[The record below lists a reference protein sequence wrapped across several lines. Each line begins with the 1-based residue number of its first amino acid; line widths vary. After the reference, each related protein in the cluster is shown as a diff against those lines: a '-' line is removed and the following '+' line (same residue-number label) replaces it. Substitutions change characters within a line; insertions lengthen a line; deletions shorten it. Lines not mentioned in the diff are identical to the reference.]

1 MKVIVFDTETTGLP
15 QDYNALITDSAK
27 WPHIVQL
34 SYIVYDTDTK
44 EILDFTDRI
53 VYLDPA
59 VVTISPESMAV
70 HKITAE
76 RSQEEGKPIGEVL
89 AEFMEALKDVDL
101 VVGHNIGFDK
111 RMIGVECNRNGIHAD
126 PFVNANQIALPDY
139 CTMRET
145 TARCQLPTL
154 NKKTGQTYWKW
165 PKLSE
170 LHTHLFG
177 SPPKGT
183 HNAIADV
190 MICLR
195 CFIFLRDA
203 YDIASTQSTV
213 LVPFQCLYANYCL

>member
-15 QDYNALITDSAK
+15 VDYNALITDSAK
-27 WPHIVQL
+27 WPHVIQL

-53 VYLDPA
+53 VKLDPA
-59 VVTISPESMAV
+59 VVISPESIAV

-76 RSQEEGKPIGEVL
+76 RSQEEGKPIGAVL
-89 AEFMEALKDVDL
+89 AEFIYALQDVDL
-101 VVGHNIGFDK
+101 VVGHNVSFDK
-111 RMIGVECNRNGIHAD
+111 RMLRVECYRNGIHAE
-126 PFVNANQIALPDY
+126 PFINSSRILLPEY

-145 TARCQLPTL
+145 TARCQLPTQ
-154 NKKTGQTYWKW
+154 NSKTGQTYFKW

-177 SPPKGT
+177 APPRGT

-195 CFIFLRDA
+195 CFVSVKYD
-203 YDIASTQSTV
+203 YDIASENSVV
-213 LVPFQCLYANYCL
+213 LVPFQCLYANYCN

>member
-15 QDYNALITDSAK
+15 EDYNAMVTDSAK
-27 WPHIVQL
+27 WPFVVQL

-53 VYLDPA
+53 IKLDPS
-59 VVTISPESMAV
+59 VIISPESIAV

-76 RSQEEGKPIGEVL
+76 RSQQEGKPIREVL

-101 VVGHNIGFDK
+101 VVGHNVIFDK
-111 RMIGVECNRNGIHAD
+111 RMLWVECFRNGINYD
-126 PFVNANQIALPDY
+126 PFVNSQQIALPDY

-154 NKKTGQTYWKW
+154 NKKTGQTYFKW

-170 LHTHLFG
+170 LHEHLFG
-177 SPPKGT
+177 FPPRGT

-195 CFIFLRDA
+195 CFVSVKYN
-203 YDIASTQSTV
+203 YDIASERSVV
-213 LVPFQCLYANYCL
+213 LVPFQCLYANYCN